1 MTEASE
7 PIGRGQRA
15 VITAAGTGIGRV
27 LALRFRQA
35 GYRVHVCD
43 ISKDALEE
51 LRSIDSS
58 IATSLADVSDPAQV
72 DELFTAAQQ
81 SLGGLDFLINNA
93 GVVGSGPT
101 WRFVSL

>member
-7 PIGRGQRA
+7 VIGRSQRA
-15 VITAAGTGIGRV
+15 VIAAAGTGIDCV
-27 LALRFRQA
+27 PALRFRQA

-58 IATSLADVSDPAQV
+58 IAASLTEVSDPAQG

-81 SLGGLDFLINNA
+81 SIGGLDFLINNA